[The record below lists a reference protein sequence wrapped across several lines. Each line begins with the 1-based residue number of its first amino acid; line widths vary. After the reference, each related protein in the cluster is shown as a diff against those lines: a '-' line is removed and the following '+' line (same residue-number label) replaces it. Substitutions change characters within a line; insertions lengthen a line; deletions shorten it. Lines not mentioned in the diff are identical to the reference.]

1 MLTVG
6 RYGVSYLHPGVPLS
20 QLLSSSNARICVGYK
35 AGKNKGDG
43 PLPSFSPPW
52 AMEFIVMNFFV
63 NREQVGEKY
72 LDERCRPTANDECSP
87 EFGGGR
93 HSYQWYGFM
102 DERTYL

>member
-1 MLTVG
+1 
-6 RYGVSYLHPGVPLS
+6 
-20 QLLSSSNARICVGYK
+20 
-35 AGKNKGDG
+35 
-43 PLPSFSPPW
+43 
-52 AMEFIVMNFFV
+52 MEFIVMNFFV